1 MAPCFARP
9 PIPFGFALGAAEVAE
24 AGTDLA
30 ARPPLS
36 TAALRLGAKA
46 APGYYYPLGDGE
58 SARGRA
64 AFEALL
70 PHLRGTA
77 A

>member
-1 MAPCFARP
+1 MAPRFARP

-46 APGYYYPLGDGE
+46 APGYYPLGDGE

-64 AFEALL
+64 AFETLL